1 MPADAPLL
9 ACTVDRDDGIYV
21 LHAVGEIDRSNLPEF
36 EACLSAG
43 FSEAQRIILDL
54 RGIRFVDSAAL
65 EVLVTYNRLARIR
78 DYAFMIVWPRKL
90 QRLLEIVGLREH
102 LRLADT
108 FEAALA
114 AARSGSGVPS
124 SNSM

>member
-1 MPADAPLL
+1 MPAGAPLL
-9 ACTVDRDDGIYV
+9 ACTVDREDGIYV
-21 LHAVGEIDRSNLPEF
+21 LNAVGEIDRSNLAEF

-43 FSEAQRIILDL
+43 FAEAQRIILDL

-65 EVLVTYNRLARIR
+65 EVLVTYNRLAGIR
-78 DYAFMIVWPRKL
+78 DYVFLIVWPRKL
-90 QRLLEIVGLREH
+90 RRLLEIVRLREH

-114 AARSGSGVPS
+114 AARSGASVPS
-124 SNSM
+124 NNST